1 MSVASVSYELDRER
15 EMNSVGLSVVNSV
28 KRGYPPEEGAHIAI
42 S

>member
-1 MSVASVSYELDRER
+1 MSMPSVSCELYRER
-15 EMNSVGLSVVNSV
+15 EMYTVGLSVVNSV